1 MFFKQTLLILLLMP
15 LITLSAT
22 LGQHWKINKD
32 HSEVFFEI
40 PYLKFGKV
48 TGRFTHFRGDVQYDK
63 DESLIQKISII
74 VFADS
79 IETGNKLRDG
89 HLRSKDFFNVTKFPK
104 ISFESEKITPMGPDQ
119 FRASGFVSMHGIK
132 KEIDLSFSLSE
143 IIRDTWG
150 KPSIMGN
157 FSGKLDRRD
166 FGLTWNKFIEKEA
179 YLVGNEIKFF
189 GQVQLQSRRALT
201 DSSKH
206 LIPVNESL
214 KKRNKIL
221 RGEETVESINRDIIE
236 LKSEKI
242 KTQHIENK
250 NNKTQAQRSTTWWIA
265 YFSMG
270 FIGFLSIINLMF
282 QGKQFFISIF
292 QNEYEET
299 GKWGFISDIIVYS
312 VGLIYVW
319 AMWIIGFEN

>member
-1 MFFKQTLLILLLMP
+1 MFFKQTLLILLLTP
-15 LITLSAT
+15 LISLSST
-22 LGQHWKINKD
+22 LGRHWTINKD
-32 HSEVFFEI
+32 HSEVLFEI

-48 TGRFTHFRGDVQYDK
+48 TGRFTHFRGSVQYDK
-63 DESLIQKISII
+63 DETLIQKISII
-74 VFADS
+74 VFTDS
-79 IETGNKLRDG
+79 IDTGNKLRDG

-104 ISFESEKITPMGPDQ
+104 ISFESNTITPIGPDQ

-132 KEIDLSFSLSE
+132 KEINLFFSLSE
-143 IIRDTWG
+143 IITDTWG
-150 KPSIMGN
+150 KPSVMGT
-157 FSGKLDRRD
+157 FSGRLDRRD

-179 YLVGNEIKFF
+179 YLVGNKIKFY

-206 LIPVNESL
+206 LIPVNKSL
-214 KKRNKIL
+214 KTRNKIL
-221 RGEETVESINRDIIE
+221 RGEETIESINRGIIE
-236 LKSEKI
+236 LKSENNN
-242 KTQHIENK
+242 QQQRENK
-250 NNKTQAQRSTTWWIA
+250 NNKTQDQRSTAWWSA

-270 FIGFLSIINLMF
+270 FIGFLSIITLMF

-312 VGLIYVW
+312 VGLVYVW
-319 AMWIIGFEN
+319 AMWIIGFGQ